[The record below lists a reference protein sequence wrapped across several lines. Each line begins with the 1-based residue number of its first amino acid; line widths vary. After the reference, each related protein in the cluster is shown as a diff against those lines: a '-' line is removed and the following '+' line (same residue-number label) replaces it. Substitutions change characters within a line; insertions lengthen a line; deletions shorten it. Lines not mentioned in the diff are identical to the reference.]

1 MWVKDGDKLGMNEGN
16 QVITTEII
24 NGDYQTLSGGLQIRF
39 AGTDFNSTATA
50 DDTWEI
56 EVRGFA
62 EEVDSSSLKPIRMT
76 RRWQ

>member
-1 MWVKDGDKLGMNEGN
+1 MNEGT
-16 QVITTEII
+16 QVVTTEII

-39 AGTDFNSTATA
+39 AGTDFDSTAA
-50 DDTWEI
+50 VNDIWEV
-56 EVRGFA
+56 EVTGFA